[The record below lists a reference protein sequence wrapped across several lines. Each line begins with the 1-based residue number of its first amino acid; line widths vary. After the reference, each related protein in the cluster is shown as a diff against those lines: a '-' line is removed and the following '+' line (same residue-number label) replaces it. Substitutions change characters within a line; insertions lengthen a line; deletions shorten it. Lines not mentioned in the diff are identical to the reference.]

1 MRCRLHEVID
11 YEVVGEEGVTQS
23 VETESDDAMRMSTT
37 DVTTIRMML
46 QVAMMLLLMAGEMMW
61 VTMRIYMGVWI
72 RMRLTI
78 ATG

>member
-1 MRCRLHEVID
+1 M
-11 YEVVGEEGVTQS
+11 TQS